1 MVVLRNEDSSGDR
14 IVLEEFT
21 QEGDRYAGDVI
32 VQETQTGTGDITDLF
47 LSNGGNGYKTTP
59 VLTIT
64 SSSGSGG
71 KIRAF
76 GNGIG
81 KVNGLKP
88 LNTEK
93 DTKLRCSNIKFLS
106 KLFSSRYYQV
116 HL

>member
-1 MVVLRNEDSSGDR
+1 ML
-14 IVLEEFT
+14 
-21 QEGDRYAGDVI
+21 GDVI

-64 SSSGSGG
+64 SSSGNGG

-93 DTKLRCSNIKFLS
+93 DTKLRACLPNIKFLS
-106 KLFSSRYYQV
+106 KLFSSRYYRCICSR
-116 HL
+116 

>member
-1 MVVLRNEDSSGDR
+1 MQPALLELLMCIANEDSSGDR

-21 QEGDRYAGDVI
+21 QEGDRYATTSGDVI

-93 DTKLRCSNIKFLS
+93 DTKLL
-106 KLFSSRYYQV
+106 LHQ
-116 HL
+116 H